1 MAVRFIEFFEV
12 GSNPATRYLNDFIK
26 AHPDI
31 EVLNTQFAF
40 DSEDLITILARV
52 SGSEEALKRLEDE
65 TEKLDADG
73 YVM

>member
-12 GSNPATRYLNDFIK
+12 GSNPATRYLNAFIK
-26 AHPDI
+26 SHPDI
-31 EVLNTQFAF
+31 EVLDTQFAF

-52 SGSEEALKRLEDE
+52 SGSEEALKCLEDE